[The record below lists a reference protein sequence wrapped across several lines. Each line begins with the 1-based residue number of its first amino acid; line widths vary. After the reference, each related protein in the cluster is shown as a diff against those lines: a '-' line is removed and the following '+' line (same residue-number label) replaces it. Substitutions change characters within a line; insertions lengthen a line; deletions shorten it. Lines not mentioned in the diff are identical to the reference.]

1 VSPAEAR
8 ARPRATVARVG
19 WSPLDAEELAALPW
33 AEISALPPLV
43 RSEDGSPAARAT
55 RVRLA
60 AGAHALFVRFDCRD
74 PQARAT
80 FTARDAPLWQED
92 AVEVF
97 LAAGVADP
105 ETYIELEVNPL
116 GALFDARVANPGGDR
131 SALAVDTSWNW
142 PGILWRSGRLAARE
156 DWWAALALPWAGLGF
171 ATPPDAWR
179 ANFHRIDRLAR
190 HAGNERGDP
199 IDECEFSA
207 WSPTFFRPADFHRP
221 KFFGHLTLAW

>member
-1 VSPAEAR
+1 
-8 ARPRATVARVG
+8 
-19 WSPLDAEELAALPW
+19 
-33 AEISALPPLV
+33 
-43 RSEDGSPAARAT
+43 
-55 RVRLA
+55 VRLA

-131 SALAVDTSWNW
+131 SRRTRGARISIASTVSRAMPGTSAAIRSTNANSVPGLRHFFARRISIVRNSLAT
-142 PGILWRSGRLAARE
+142 
-156 DWWAALALPWAGLGF
+156 
-171 ATPPDAWR
+171 
-179 ANFHRIDRLAR
+179 
-190 HAGNERGDP
+190 
-199 IDECEFSA
+199 
-207 WSPTFFRPADFHRP
+207 
-221 KFFGHLTLAW
+221 